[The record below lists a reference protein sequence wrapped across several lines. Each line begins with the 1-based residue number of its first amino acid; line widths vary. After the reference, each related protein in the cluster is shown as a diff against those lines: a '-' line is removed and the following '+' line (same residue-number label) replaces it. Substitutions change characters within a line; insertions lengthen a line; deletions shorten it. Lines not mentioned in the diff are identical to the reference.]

1 MPKPTKSESK
11 QDFLKRCTQNL
22 IDRESQDQD
31 QAYAACNGMWDEA
44 KNTRSALS
52 LSAPM
57 EMQAPGQDDGKPK
70 SFLITAYTGQLL
82 DLGWAGKLI
91 IDVKGIKADAKM
103 PILREHMRD
112 RVVGFSQKAWQQGGN
127 FLISGLF
134 SQKTADAQE
143 VQALGEEGFPWQAS
157 VGIWPQKVKVLE
169 SDKETARVNGQ
180 EIAGPVEIWSE
191 SVVREVSFVSL
202 GADDN
207 TAAIVLSRE
216 ISVPVEVERA
226 INTQEEPQMAMN
238 LKQLEQEA
246 PELLNEIRVQA
257 RTEGRDAYLAEG
269 AAAERSRV
277 MEILGADGD
286 PATSRKAI
294 EEGITAAETF
304 KLLFAA
310 ERAMRTEALKGLE
323 AAAPAPMGQAPP
335 APSPAEDTRPADV
348 ILAEKARAL
357 AATEKINLAEAQ
369 NRVFADPANAALVTK
384 WQPGGVH

>member
-22 IDRESQDQD
+22 IDREGQDQD

-57 EMQAPGQDDGKPK
+57 ELQAPGPDDGKPK

-82 DLGWAGKLI
+82 DLGWFGKLI

-216 ISVPVEVERA
+216 TNIPVEIERA
-226 INTQEEPQMAMN
+226 IQEEELQMAIT
-238 LKQLEQEA
+238 LVQLEKEA

-257 RTEGRDAYLAEG
+257 RTEGRDAHLAEG
-269 AAAERSRV
+269 AAAERARV

-286 PATSRKAI
+286 PVTSKKAI
-294 EEGITAAETF
+294 EDGTPAAETF
-304 KLLFAA
+304 KLLFVA

-323 AAAPAPMGQAPP
+323 AAAPASMGP
-335 APSPAEDTRPADV
+335 ALPVYSPAEDTRPADV
-348 ILAEKARAL
+348 VLAEKARAL

-369 NRVFADPANAALVTK
+369 KRVFADPANAALVTK